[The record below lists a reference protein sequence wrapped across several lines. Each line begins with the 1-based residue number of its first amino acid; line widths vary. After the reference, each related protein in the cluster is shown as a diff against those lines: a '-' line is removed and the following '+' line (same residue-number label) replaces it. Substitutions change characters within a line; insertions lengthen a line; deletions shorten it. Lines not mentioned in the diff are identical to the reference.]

1 MARFRFSVNENR
13 GVGASRTQQQEQEQQ
28 RGDTEA
34 DRNTGLRAPVLPPA
48 LALPAFQDSNGS
60 GNGLRPTV
68 LPPALV
74 LPAFQGSNG
83 SGNGLVRY
91 ETSEDNREELQ
102 EVIYSLLNL
111 RLHLIVLHHIH
122 RDLEEI
128 RRELDSVEEELK

>member
-1 MARFRFSVNENR
+1 MARFRFSVIENR

-34 DRNTGLRAPVLPPA
+34 DRNTGLRALPPA

-60 GNGLRPTV
+60 GNGLRPPV
-68 LPPALV
+68 LPPALA

-102 EVIYSLLNL
+102 E
-111 RLHLIVLHHIH
+111 HIH